1 MTEHQCVEWKQSWRD
16 EYLRWV
22 SAFANAEGG
31 VLVIGKNDQ
40 GQVVGLGDARKLL
53 EQLPNKVRDV
63 LGILVQVNL
72 KQSGGKDYLE
82 IQVDPYPYPVSYKG
96 EYHVRSG
103 STKQE
108 LRGAA
113 LDRFLLRKQ
122 GRHWDGV
129 PMPGVAVSDL
139 PAVAL
144 EQFRRRADKSKRLS
158 QDILRED
165 DAHLVD
171 KLHLADGVHLKR
183 AAVLL
188 FHPDPERFVTGAY
201 LKIGRFKS
209 DSDLRY
215 QDEVHGN
222 LFEQVDR
229 AMDLLLT
236 KYLEARIAYEGVQ
249 RTETYP
255 VPEAALREA
264 LLNAI
269 AHKDYA
275 SGVPI
280 QISVYDDR
288 IVFWNNGPLRDGW
301 TIATLQA
308 KHASQPSNPDIANA
322 FFRAGM
328 IESWGLGI
336 EKMRQ
341 ACLGR
346 GLPAPTLREEAQGLW
361 VEFHFPASVKT
372 PVKTPVKTLV
382 KTLVKTPE
390 KILAVLRA
398 NPSMSLPDVATHI
411 GKSPSAVE
419 RAASKLVNDKRLKRV
434 GPAKGGHWEVL
445 E

>member
-31 VLVIGKNDQ
+31 
-40 GQVVGLGDARKLL
+40 ARKLL

-72 KQSGGKDYLE
+72 KQSRGK
-82 IQVDPYPYPVSYKG
+82 

-108 LRGAA
+108 LKGAA

-144 EQFRRRADKSKRLS
+144 EQFRQRADKSKRLS

-301 TIATLQA
+301 TIATLLA
-308 KHASQPSNPDIANA
+308 KHASQPPNPDIANA

-382 KTLVKTPE
+382 KTPE